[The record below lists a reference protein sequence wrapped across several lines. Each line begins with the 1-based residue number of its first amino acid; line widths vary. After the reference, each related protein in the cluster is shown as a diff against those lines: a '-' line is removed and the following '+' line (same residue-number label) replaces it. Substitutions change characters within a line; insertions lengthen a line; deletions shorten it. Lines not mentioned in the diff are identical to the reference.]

1 MTDEPRTPEPDDTA
15 PTEPLSSGDPLGD
28 SPKSDAPPPSSP
40 GVRRLTRSSSDKLIG
55 GVAGGLGRYFGVDPI
70 LFRIAFVVL
79 TFAGGVGV
87 LAYIGLLAF
96 VPADDDS
103 RAFGERRDANLIGA
117 VLLGIVV
124 LLILGPPFFFVGP
137 ALIPIAILIGIG
149 VLLWRAAGG
158 KPPSGDPGRLVA
170 RAVIA
175 LLIGIAAVGGFAGV
189 FVLAALG
196 GGTTLAI
203 LAIVAGVALVV
214 AGLAGGA
221 RWLIAPALVLV
232 LPLAIVAAA
241 DVRVDGGVGERT
253 YRPATADEM
262 RAGYELGAGEL
273 EVDLRDVDLPAGT
286 TKMEID
292 LGIGHAVVRVPE
304 DACVSSDVQIGAGH
318 AELFGRSNDGLDVDL
333 AQAATPAGDGPRLVL
348 DGELGIGALEVVRG
362 DDPLPSN
369 RDGWWDDSVTDGP
382 ACP

>member
-1 MTDEPRTPEPDDTA
+1 MTEEPRTPEPDDAA
-15 PTEPLSSGDPLGD
+15 PTEPQT
-28 SPKSDAPPPSSP
+28 PKSDAPPPSSP

-103 RAFGERRDANLIGA
+103 RAFGQRRDANLIGA

-137 ALIPIAILIGIG
+137 VLIPIAILIGIG

-175 LLIGIAAVGGFAGV
+175 LLIGVAAVGGFAGV

-221 RWLIAPALVLV
+221 RWLIVPALVLV

-253 YRPATADEM
+253 YRPATVDEM

-273 EVDLRDVDLPAGT
+273 VVDLRDVDLPAGAT
-286 TKMEID
+286 RMEID
-292 LGIGHAVVRVPE
+292 MGIGHAVVRVPE

-318 AELFGRSNDGLDVDL
+318 AQVLDRVSDGLDVDL

-369 RDGWWDDSVTDGP
+369 RDGWWDDNVTD
-382 ACP
+382 

>member
-1 MTDEPRTPEPDDTA
+1 
-15 PTEPLSSGDPLGD
+15 
-28 SPKSDAPPPSSP
+28 
-40 GVRRLTRSSSDKLIG
+40 V
-55 GVAGGLGRYFGVDPI
+55 
-70 LFRIAFVVL
+70 
-79 TFAGGVGV
+79 
-87 LAYIGLLAF
+87 
-96 VPADDDS
+96 
-103 RAFGERRDANLIGA
+103 
-117 VLLGIVV
+117 
-124 LLILGPPFFFVGP
+124 
-137 ALIPIAILIGIG
+137 LIPIALLIGIG

-175 LLIGIAAVGGFAGV
+175 LLIGLAAVGGFAGV

-221 RWLIAPALVLV
+221 RWLIVPALVLV

-241 DVRVDGGVGERT
+241 DVRVDGGVGERQ
-253 YRPATADEM
+253 YHPASVEEM
-262 RAGYELGAGEL
+262 HAGYELGAGEL
-273 EVDLRDVDLPAGT
+273 VVDLRDVDLPAGT
-286 TKMEID
+286 TRMEID
-292 LGIGHAVVRVPE
+292 MGIGHAVVRVPE

-318 AELFGRSNDGLDVDL
+318 AQVLDRVSDGLDVDL

-369 RDGWWDDSVTDGP
+369 RDGWWDDNVTDGP

>member
-1 MTDEPRTPEPDDTA
+1 
-15 PTEPLSSGDPLGD
+15 
-28 SPKSDAPPPSSP
+28 
-40 GVRRLTRSSSDKLIG
+40 
-55 GVAGGLGRYFGVDPI
+55 
-70 LFRIAFVVL
+70 
-79 TFAGGVGV
+79 
-87 LAYIGLLAF
+87 
-96 VPADDDS
+96 
-103 RAFGERRDANLIGA
+103 
-117 VLLGIVV
+117 
-124 LLILGPPFFFVGP
+124 
-137 ALIPIAILIGIG
+137 
-149 VLLWRAAGG
+149 
-158 KPPSGDPGRLVA
+158 VA

-175 LLIGIAAVGGFAGV
+175 LLIGIAAVGAFAGV

-214 AGLAGGA
+214 AGLTGGA
-221 RWLIAPALVLV
+221 RWLIVPALVLV

-253 YRPATADEM
+253 YRPATTDEM

-286 TKMEID
+286 TKIDID

-318 AELFGRSNDGLDVDL
+318 AELFGRASDGLDVDI

-369 RDGWWDDSVTDGP
+369 RDGWWDDNVTDGP